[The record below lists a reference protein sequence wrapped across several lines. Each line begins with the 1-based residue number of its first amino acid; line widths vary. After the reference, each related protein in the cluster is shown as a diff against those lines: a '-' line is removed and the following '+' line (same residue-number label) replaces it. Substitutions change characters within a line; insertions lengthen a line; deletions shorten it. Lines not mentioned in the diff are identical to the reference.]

1 MEKLGQVDM
10 DHTERQVVCIS
21 QDSFYRE
28 LTPAEKTKAEKG
40 LFNFDHPGKPTSL
53 NTTEVCDIAP
63 VLNDSSFTFSIL
75 MVNVCDLL
83 IPGLSRV

>member
-28 LTPAEKTKAEKG
+28 LTQAEKLKAEKG
-40 LFNFDHPGKPTSL
+40 QFNFDHPDAFNNDLILKTLQDILAGRKCEIPSYDYRNNSL
-53 NTTEVCDIAP
+53 
-63 VLNDSSFTFSIL
+63 
-75 MVNVCDLL
+75 
-83 IPGLSRV
+83 

>member
-28 LTPAEKTKAEKG
+28 LTPAEKARAEKG
-40 LFNFDHPGKPTSL
+40 LFNFDHPGKSTSINIL
-53 NTTEVCDIAP
+53 EVCNLTLILSDR
-63 VLNDSSFTFSIL
+63 SFTFSTL
-75 MVNVCDLL
+75 MISVHD
-83 IPGLSRV
+83 

>member
-28 LTPAEKTKAEKG
+28 LTPPEKARAEKG
-40 LFNFDHPGKPTSL
+40 LFNFDHPGK
-53 NTTEVCDIAP
+53 
-63 VLNDSSFTFSIL
+63 
-75 MVNVCDLL
+75 
-83 IPGLSRV
+83 